1 MSVDRLSNKMILDFS
16 SVVKDIFSAF
26 SRRHCIKVYQSKML
40 LLRCSGIASTCHRY
54 SLGIGTFSRSF
65 HSSRSPKVPNV
76 SSPEGSSSSNASK
89 SASIGPFPLGR
100 QPPPPV
106 TGRMKNWKELS
117 TPEKVARSGEQS
129 FNFGIII
136 VGTVVFVILPSL
148 IGNHS

>member
-1 MSVDRLSNKMILDFS
+1 
-16 SVVKDIFSAF
+16 
-26 SRRHCIKVYQSKML
+26 ML
-40 LLRCSGIASTCHRY
+40 LLRCSGIASTCHRS
-54 SLGIGTFSRSF
+54 SLGTGRLTRSF
-65 HSSRSPKVPNV
+65 HSSHAPKLPNV
-76 SSPEGSSSSNASK
+76 SSSDGNSGSNASK

-136 VGTVVFVILPSL
+136 VGTVVFVILPTLDRQSWL
-148 IGNHS
+148 KVLGSSCLCLDCDCTYAGQRNGYFQ